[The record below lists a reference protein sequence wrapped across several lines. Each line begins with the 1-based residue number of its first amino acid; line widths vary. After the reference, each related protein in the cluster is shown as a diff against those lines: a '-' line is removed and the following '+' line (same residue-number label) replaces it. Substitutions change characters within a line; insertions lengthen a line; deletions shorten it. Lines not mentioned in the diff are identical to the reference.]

1 MSMPGAFSPD
11 LSPYEPD
18 SKKDDVSSAAAAANP
33 PPLRLNQP
41 SDAFSLHTNDPYYDD
56 IATASSSNAGDLPPS
71 YTDEPSSLDPK
82 HNITTTVTPL
92 LADESGH
99 SPLLFRRDPET
110 GAEIHCS
117 RRLDT
122 DPAFLES
129 HITSLAQSPPRPYLR
144 VRGTHTESIRKR
156 DDKTESK
163 TVVDFDVR
171 VELTPY
177 LYRDIATRR
186 SWRELRT
193 ADNFSKVRRG
203 TVFPTRAPGFGGR
216 SSGARGGAAGEEVS
230 KEPPTLREWCH
241 RYCASHAGLKT
252 FSLLR
257 TVPGFDDDERLKA
270 RLEDLVRATNYRGR
284 IDVSFPVHD
293 STVEI
298 YNTCRVN
305 RWRQTTWIRWL
316 FYLTFLWIFAW
327 PYLFFRTK
335 RFEVVEAEWAFSRRR
350 RDPQTGAAR
359 GREYVSLS
367 EADLYNMWARAIS
380 KAVLER
386 RQGELDQR
394 DLRDAEGRQDTSF
407 EDVLA
412 GIDQETTRGLVR
424 AGVSAMNVVNRH
436 FGWGEDR

>member
-11 LSPYEPD
+11 MPPFEPD
-18 SKKDDVSSAAAAANP
+18 SKKDDTSPAVDNP

-41 SDAFSLHTNDPYYDD
+41 SDAFSLQTNDPYYDD

-82 HNITTTVTPL
+82 QRKTTIVTPL
-92 LADESGH
+92 LADESGL

-171 VELTPY
+171 LDLTPF
-177 LYRDIATRR
+177 LYRDIAARR

-193 ADNFSKVRRG
+193 ADNFQKVRRG

-216 SSGARGGAAGEEVS
+216 SSGAHGGAAGEGVS

-257 TVPGFDDDERLKA
+257 TVPGFDDDERLKS
-270 RLEDLVRATNYRGR
+270 RLEDLVRATNYRGH
-284 IDVSFPVHD
+284 IDVSFPVQD
-293 STVEI
+293 ARVDI
-298 YNTCRVN
+298 YSTCRVN
-305 RWRQTTWIRWL
+305 RWRHTTWVRWL

-335 RFEVVEAEWAFSRRR
+335 RFEVVEAEWPFSRRR
-350 RDPQTGAAR
+350 RDPQTGRATG

-367 EADLYNMWARAIS
+367 ELDLYNMWGRAIS
-380 KAVLER
+380 KAVLQR

-424 AGVSAMNVVNRH
+424 AGVSAMNAVNRH
-436 FGWGEDR
+436 YGWGDDR

>member
-11 LSPYEPD
+11 LSPFEPD
-18 SKKDDVSSAAAAANP
+18 SKKDDSSSAAANP

-99 SPLLFRRDPET
+99 SPLLFRRDPDT

-163 TVVDFDVR
+163 TVVDFD
-171 VELTPY
+171 
-177 LYRDIATRR
+177 
-186 SWRELRT
+186 
-193 ADNFSKVRRG
+193 VRRG

-316 FYLTFLWIFAW
+316 FYLTFLWVFAW

-350 RDPQTGAAR
+350 RDPQTGAAG

-367 EADLYNMWARAIS
+367 EVDLYNMWGRAIS